1 MATPEIASGGKRAF
15 VARRLLVL
23 SGAVALGL
31 LLQDVLRARLDA
43 IAVLAEDDML
53 AARAQLALV
62 LRIVGALVF
71 GVTGALGVAIALSSR
86 RVRDAR
92 ERLGAGVGVALL
104 LLSAAALA
112 LIWYLAAVLAACRA

>member
-1 MATPEIASGGKRAF
+1 MATPEIASGGKRAS

-31 LLQDVLRARLDA
+31 LLQDVLRARLDG
-43 IAVLAEDDML
+43 IAALAEDDML

-62 LRIVGALVF
+62 LRVVGTLVF
-71 GVTGALGVAIALSSR
+71 GVTGALGLAIAHSSR
-86 RVRDAR
+86 QVRDAR